1 MADRPTSNVPPT
13 GPFSPDL
20 SHSKLQIAQLGK
32 YRIVR
37 KLGVGGSATVYLAV
51 DTTID
56 KQVALKVLH
65 EHLREDPVTIR
76 RFTNDA
82 RALAK
87 LNHPNI
93 VQIYAAELD
102 QYYFA
107 MEYVDGT
114 QADLARLIAEN
125 GSLSEGR
132 ALTIAL
138 QVADALS
145 HIHSRQ
151 LIHRDIKPGNILIA
165 PGDRVKLTDF
175 SVVREAEE
183 TMLTMKGSLIGTVE
197 YMAPEQIREEA
208 SDFRV
213 DVYALGAVL
222 YEMLIGRPPFAR
234 EAGVADLW
242 PLMERILKDR
252 PKPPAQ
258 INPAVSAKISESVSR
273 ALEKDP
279 ANRFPDM
286 ASFAADLRSSMDS
299 AATVMVIPVALAKP
313 VEHEGIVRLSWSA
326 SDSAEF
332 DRYEVHAAAD
342 RDFVPSDQTLLKNIS
357 DRTTTEMT
365 LPVPAASGV
374 QGRTGY
380 YRIRTTLQGGMASVS
395 NRAMIEFG
403 YRPPFWRRREFTWLA
418 GLAAVVVLGVSL
430 YAFLTRG
437 REGPRLVNIIQGPDR
452 ARAVGRFSDARFFP
466 STGRFRLTL
475 TRPTFEIL
483 ETGSITESLKDRN
496 VARIIVDVQEPIASA
511 MMADGVDLS
520 LLSPQSLTAEG
531 KLSEDANLGVVL
543 TPAEKSGL
551 KFENPHADIQDVPPA
566 DWKKH
571 ADELVRINTRV
582 RDVRISDASNTA
594 HLTLEP
600 DIGVVAFSAV
610 KNGLEQKG
618 VNPADLKD
626 KNVSIIGRIRND
638 RQYGLQIILA
648 RPEHLVLK

>member
-1 MADRPTSNVPPT
+1 MAARPTSNPPPT
-13 GPFSPDL
+13 GPLSPDP
-20 SHSKLQIAQLGK
+20 SHSKIQISQLGK

-37 KLGVGGSATVYLAV
+37 KLGVGGSATVYLAI

-107 MEYVDGT
+107 MEYVDGA
-114 QADLARLIAEN
+114 QADLARLIADN
-125 GSLSEGR
+125 GSLPEGR
-132 ALTIAL
+132 AIAIAL
-138 QVADALS
+138 QVADALA
-145 HIHSRQ
+145 HIHRQ
-151 LIHRDIKPGNILIA
+151 GLIHRDIKPGNILIA
-165 PGDRVKLTDF
+165 PGDRVKMTDF
-175 SVVREAEE
+175 SIVREVEE

-222 YEMLIGRPPFAR
+222 YEMWIGRPPFVR

-242 PLMERILKDR
+242 PLMERILNDR

-258 INPAVSAKISESVSR
+258 INPAVSAKISEAVSR

-279 ANRFPDM
+279 AHRFLDM
-286 ASFAADLRSSMDS
+286 AAFAADLRSSMD
-299 AATVMVIPVALAKP
+299 ATATVMVIPVALAKP
-313 VEHEGIVRLSWSA
+313 VEHEGTVRLSWSA

-332 DRYEVHAAAD
+332 DRYEVHSAAD
-342 RDFVPSDQTLLKNIS
+342 RDFIPSDQTLLKIIQ
-357 DRTTTEMT
+357 DRTATE
-365 LPVPAASGV
+365 LAFPVPAG
-374 QGRTGY
+374 GGILY
-380 YRIRTTLQGGMASVS
+380 YRIRTTLQGAIASVS

-403 YRPPFWRRREFTWLA
+403 YRPLFWRRREFQWMA
-418 GLAAVVVLGVSL
+418 GLAAIVVLGVSL

-437 REGPRLVNIIQGPDR
+437 RSDPRLVNIIQGPDR

-483 ETGSITESLKDRN
+483 EAGSITESLKGRN
-496 VARIIVDVQEPIASA
+496 VARLIVDVPEPIASA
-511 MMADGVDLS
+511 LMADGVDMS

-551 KFENPHADIQDVPPA
+551 KFEKTRADILDVA
-566 DWKKH
+566 AAEWKQH
-571 ADELVRINTRV
+571 AGKLVRINTRV
-582 RDVRISDASNTA
+582 TDVRISEASNTA
-594 HLTLEP
+594 HLTLDP
-600 DIGVVAFSAV
+600 DIGVVVFSAV

-618 VNPADLKD
+618 IKPEDLKG
-626 KNVSIIGRIRND
+626 KSVAIRGQVRND

-648 RPEHLVLK
+648 RPEHLILK